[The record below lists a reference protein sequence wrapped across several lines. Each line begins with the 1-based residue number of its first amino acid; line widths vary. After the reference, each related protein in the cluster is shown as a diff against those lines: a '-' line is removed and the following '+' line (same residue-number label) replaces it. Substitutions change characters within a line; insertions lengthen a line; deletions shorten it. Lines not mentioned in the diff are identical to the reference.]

1 MYVIRDPYSIGF
13 FEIQKKIVL
22 KPSLKQKISFN
33 DFHKIFLSNCEI
45 ITTIG
50 HHFGRSG
57 AFIGNA
63 KHEFKIIPV

>member
-22 KPSLKQKISFN
+22 KPSLKQKINFN
-33 DFHKIFLSNCEI
+33 DYHEIFLLNCEI

-50 HHFGRSG
+50 HHFGRGG
-57 AFIGNA
+57 AFIGSLRRDA
-63 KHEFKIIPV
+63 GKDVK